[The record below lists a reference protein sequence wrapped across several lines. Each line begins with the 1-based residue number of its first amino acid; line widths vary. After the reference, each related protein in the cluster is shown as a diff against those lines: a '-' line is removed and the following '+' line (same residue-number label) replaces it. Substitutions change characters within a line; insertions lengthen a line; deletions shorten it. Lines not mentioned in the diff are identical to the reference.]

1 MRRRPF
7 CVMDRGM
14 IDRVFRSIPAS
25 LDFGHLAYDRAP
37 AEAGALAAISNDRQ
51 RSGLRRST
59 TTLSGVL
66 AALALIGAASPQA
79 QPAAQP
85 TPTVPAAS
93 APAPVP
99 LYTLQVV
106 ARFPHD
112 PTAFTQGLLWHA
124 GALYESTG
132 KEGRSEI
139 RRVGLNDGRVL
150 ARRAIPSQL
159 QFGEGMALWKATLV
173 SLTWKDGVAYR
184 WNAKTLK
191 PEGQRRYAGE
201 GWGLTAATDALVLSD
216 GTSALRFLDPDTLA
230 EKRRVT
236 VTVRG
241 RPLDQLNELEMV
253 DGEILANVWRAD
265 FIVAIDPRDGRVT
278 KVIDASALKTEVR
291 PTDTDAVLNGIAWDA
306 QARRMFVT
314 GKLWPT
320 LFEVRLV
327 PKP

>member
-1 MRRRPF
+1 MRCRPF
-7 CVMDRGM
+7 CVMGCRM
-14 IDRVFRSIPAS
+14 ICRAPNAPAFPRSAVRADSRSGTGHVRAS
-25 LDFGHLAYDRAP
+25 L
-37 AEAGALAAISNDRQ
+37 
-51 RSGLRRST
+51 
-59 TTLSGVL
+59 V
-66 AALALIGAASPQA
+66 ALALIGAAPPQA
-79 QPAAQP
+79 QPAPQP
-85 TPTVPAAS
+85 APVTAPAAT
-93 APAPVP
+93 APAAVP

-112 PTAFTQGLLWHA
+112 STAFTQGLLWHA

-139 RRVGLNDGRVL
+139 RRVALNDGRIL
-150 ARRAIPSQL
+150 ARRSIPSA

-173 SLTWKDGVAYR
+173 SMTWKDGIAYR

-201 GWGLTAATDALVLSD
+201 GWGLTTATDALVLSD

-253 DGEILANVWRAD
+253 DGEILANVWRTD

-278 KVIDASALKTEVR
+278 KVIDASALKAEIR

-320 LFEVRLV
+320 LFEIRLV
-327 PKP
+327 PAASPR